1 MKYWTI
7 VFPGEFGQHVQETF
21 NEDQI
26 IKAYFTYWATKMI
39 DAGHGDRVTR
49 EACIE
54 DWKVV
59 HWATETDQFGN
70 KLCTS

>member
-7 VFPGEFGQHVQETF
+7 AFPGEWGQQVVETY

-26 IKAYFTYWATKMI
+26 IKSYFIHWATNMI
-39 DAGHGDRVTR
+39 QSGHGDRVTR

-59 HWATETDQFGN
+59 HWAMETDQFGD
-70 KLCTS
+70 KV